1 MMSRG
6 SFTCGPGITSRGRGG
21 SLAKTLPCVTG
32 TGSPIATIT
41 PARMSISRGKMR
53 KIGLSSFGEVLDA
66 VLSLTNWAYSAV
78 KSVLQI
84 GRAFQDL
91 RTSLQAEKMAD
102 EIIDDARESGM
113 WNLMIQLNKDTNS
126 LPTLAADNS
135 LAGAAVKASF
145 QEDGEIM
152 GVLVSSAMD
161 DFDPQI

>member
-1 MMSRG
+1 
-6 SFTCGPGITSRGRGG
+6 
-21 SLAKTLPCVTG
+21 
-32 TGSPIATIT
+32 
-41 PARMSISRGKMR
+41 MSISRGKMR

-152 GVLVSSAMD
+152 GVLAMSH
-161 DFDPQI
+161 F